1 MTLQQKIH
9 HANLIADAIQ
19 RHDKNY
25 TLDVKNDNTW
35 INTDTINLELP
46 TPQRCGTM
54 TQQRTYAMGKAM
66 DIVEGLER

>member
-9 HANLIADAIQ
+9 HTKLIADAIQ
-19 RHDKNY
+19 QREKYYFGLAGRFDY
-25 TLDVKNDNTW
+25 VK
-35 INTDTINLELP
+35 LP